1 MTNEVYFPFNIGLI
15 EKNGSNYKFEVNGG
29 DINSIIFSTYRA
41 TFSNYN
47 DFLPPAQDSSLANKN
62 PYYPRNSLGNP
73 LFDFNENLDEKIK
86 DERTTFTINET
97 CDIYLTIPKVPA
109 GFEDYS
115 FSKASWFYGLAPYAF
130 LNEFSI
136 VTSID
141 EGFDDQYLK
150 NTLSKGGTGDIETLS
165 SSEFIYLKNE
175 DYPGRIYIKI
185 ANIQIKNSE
194 VFINYFFRSN
204 VIAPLRYMSLGNLR
218 MRNLKIIYTIISQT
232 QKEAAIPKQETITI
246 KGVKDDPTTELDE
259 YIPDETF
266 VDNLPKAK
274 IFVPILG
281 MGEET
286 YTFNSPYLFN
296 KPINEIK
303 TLCKSSIE
311 SRINFLFTNYYA
323 DRIIGTLSGT
333 TGAFASSFGLR
344 VKKENL
350 KIVQIIFIYK
360 ESTNGKLIVENLFE
374 DVKSYNSLK
383 KLINDTNA
391 KAYKGLGLEDSAP
404 EDMEDKKPMT
414 KSEAYSFLKLN
425 EEMAEYKEGKISNFV
440 DLKLEETV
448 QLIGFAEG

>member
-1 MTNEVYFPFNIGLI
+1 MTNEIYFPFNIGLI

-62 PYYPRNSLGNP
+62 PYYPRNSLGKP
-73 LFDFNENLDEKIK
+73 LFDFNENLDEKIQ

-109 GFEDYS
+109 GFEDNNYS
-115 FSKASWFYGLAPYAF
+115 KSSWFYGSAPYAF

-150 NTLSKGGTGDIETLS
+150 NTFSKGGTGDIESLS
-165 SSEFIYLKNE
+165 SSEFIYLENKN
-175 DYPGRIYIKI
+175 YPGRVYIKI
-185 ANIQIKNSE
+185 ANIQIKNNE

-204 VIAPLRYMSLGNLR
+204 VISPLRYMSLGNLR
-218 MRNLKIIYTIISQT
+218 MRNLKIIYTIIAQT
-232 QKEAAIPKQETITI
+232 QTESAIPKQETITI
-246 KGVKDDPTTELDE
+246 KGQEDDPTTEIDE
-259 YIPDETF
+259 YIADETF
-266 VDNLPKAK
+266 LDDLPKAK
-274 IFVPILG
+274 IFVPTLG
-281 MGEET
+281 MGETT
-286 YTFNSPYLFN
+286 YSFNSPYLFN

-303 TLCKSSIE
+303 TLCKSLIE

-323 DRIIGTLSGT
+323 GRILGSAENT
-333 TGAFASSFGLR
+333 FASSFGLK
-344 VKKENL
+344 VKKENF
-350 KIVQIIFIYK
+350 KIIQIIFIYK

-374 DVKSYNSLK
+374 DIKSYNSLK
-383 KLINDTNA
+383 KIISDTNA
-391 KAYKGLGLEDSAP
+391 KVFKELDRENPSP
-404 EDMEDKKPMT
+404 EDREDKKPMT
-414 KSEAYSFLKLN
+414 KSEAYSFLKLD
-425 EEMAEYKEGKISNFV
+425 EELEEYKEGKINKFI
-440 DLKLEETV
+440 DLKIEETV